1 MRASA
6 LRRSPL
12 HGSRRGSP
20 AREPR
25 WRAPLVWALGWAG
38 LWAGLAADP
47 LPAAATESDIGR
59 TRTRIAAAMPDGTVP
74 VPRPRPRPA
83 AAVPVP
89 VPATPLL
96 HSAAPVPSPRP
107 AVPPAR
113 PHPAHPHLAS
123 AEAVPTVRLSEPA
136 AAPGPGQAERGP
148 AGPRLAS
155 LPPPSVPLPRVRPA
169 ASADGSVCGDGKP
182 IRSAFYWQGT
192 RTASGQRFDPDG
204 YTAAHRTLPF
214 GTRLTVRNPRTGRSV
229 EVVVNDRGPFT
240 KGLNLDISRGAARA
254 IGFTGVGT
262 VCLM

>member
-1 MRASA
+1 MHA
-6 LRRSPL
+6 LPRV
-12 HGSRRGSP
+12 SP

-38 LWAGLAADP
+38 LWAGLAGDP
-47 LPAAATESDIGR
+47 LPAAATESDIER

-74 VPRPRPRPA
+74 VPRPRPA
-83 AAVPVP
+83 AAGPA
-89 VPATPLL
+89 PATPLPQT
-96 HSAAPVPSPRP
+96 AAPVPPPPRP
-107 AVPPAR
+107 AVQPAR
-113 PHPAHPHLAS
+113 PILAS
-123 AEAVPTVRLSEPA
+123 AEAVPLPEA
-136 AAPGPGQAERGP
+136 AATPEPVS

-155 LPPPSVPLPRVRPA
+155 LTPPSVPLPRVRPTA
-169 ASADGSVCGDGKP
+169 PAGGSVCGEGKP

-214 GTRLTVRNPRTGRSV
+214 GTRLTVKNPRTGRSV